1 MARGFQ
7 PLTFSGVGAEWDPR
21 LVPSAAE
28 LAVTPK
34 EDAVQVALIAAA
46 REAEERR
53 SREHAAALA
62 ALEEQQASLEE
73 TELRMAAIA
82 TRVEEERSGLFR
94 EAREGL
100 ASLILVAARR
110 MAGDALRDDPA
121 LLEALI
127 DEGLRA
133 LGEDGLTLRVSLA
146 DYDRVQERMGFGAI
160 LVIPDLEIE
169 GGCACEG
176 PAGRI
181 DATMATAEAAVAAVL
196 ARWAER

>member
-7 PLTFSGVGAEWDPR
+7 PLTFAGVGSAWDHG
-21 LVPSAAE
+21 LVPAAGE
-28 LAVTPK
+28 LAAIPR
-34 EDAVQVALIAAA
+34 EDGVQIALSAAA

-53 SREHAAALA
+53 AKEHDAALS
-62 ALEEQQASLEE
+62 ALAEQQDLLEE
-73 TELRMAAIA
+73 TEQRMAAIA
-82 TRVEEERSGLFR
+82 TRLEEERTGLFR

-146 DYDRVQERMGFGAI
+146 DYDRVQERMGFGAV
-160 LVIPDLEIE
+160 LVVPDLEID